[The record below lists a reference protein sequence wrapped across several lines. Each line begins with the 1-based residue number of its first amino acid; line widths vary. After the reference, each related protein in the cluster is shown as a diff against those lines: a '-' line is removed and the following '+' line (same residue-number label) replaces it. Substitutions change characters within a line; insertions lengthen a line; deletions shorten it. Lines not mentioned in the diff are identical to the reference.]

1 MAERWASSRP
11 AWCWFVSEAGRG
23 ESMDKAKLIDLMAD
37 KGLTQAELA
46 KAAHI
51 SKTAV
56 YGLMNGRKPRTDTL
70 GKIAKAL
77 GVKPSEL
84 LDM

>member
-1 MAERWASSRP
+1 
-11 AWCWFVSEAGRG
+11 
-23 ESMDKAKLIDLMAD
+23 MDKAKLIDLMAG
-37 KGLTQAELA
+37 KVLTQAELA